1 MMKFIVRRALR
12 RLERHQQQA
21 PSLEIPLGNTD
32 DVMMLPDDI
41 SIDEINGN
49 SFHACPPTAV

>member
-1 MMKFIVRRALR
+1 MRAPR

-21 PSLEIPLGNTD
+21 SSSEILLGNTD
-32 DVMMLPDDI
+32 DVVMSPDDI

-49 SFHACPPTAV
+49 SFHACSPTAV